1 MKEEPKMNYCCD
13 CGWAV
18 KKGLFFKTWYCT
30 CPQKN
35 EVFGSHV
42 FHPVTCKPMI
52 KTPIACDVARFVG
65 KEGAAEQHA
74 VNLKHPCPNYKGELR
89 HHPAIPPM
97 KCPLPCPPLPERVEK
112 AMEKEKLQKFDPMI
126 DEDSLP
132 PEVWTKAVCDDKSC
146 IHRAGLGCDRKWIFI
161 TEGGNCGKRMTMD
174 EYQKYMGFKVEEEKG
189 EKK

>member
-1 MKEEPKMNYCCD
+1 MGNEKMNYCCD
-13 CGWAV
+13 CVWAV
-18 KKGLFFKTWYCT
+18 KKGLFRKTWYCT

-35 EVFGSHV
+35 EIFGSHV

-112 AMEKEKLQKFDPMI
+112 AMEEHDAAYLMNQKQKGLEAENQQLKEEKKELIFKLKKTCNFYDKNANCPECGNVCKPMCSVFETI
-126 DEDSLP
+126 
-132 PEVWTKAVCDDKSC
+132 
-146 IHRAGLGCDRKWIFI
+146 
-161 TEGGNCGKRMTMD
+161 
-174 EYQKYMGFKVEEEKG
+174 QKYDVKEREK
-189 EKK
+189 